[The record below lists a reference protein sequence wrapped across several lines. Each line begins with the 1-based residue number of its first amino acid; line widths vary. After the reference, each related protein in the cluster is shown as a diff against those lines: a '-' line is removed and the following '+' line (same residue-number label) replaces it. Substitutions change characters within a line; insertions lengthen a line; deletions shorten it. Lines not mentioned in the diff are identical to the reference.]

1 MYLVLLLLLWLSCA
15 TPNQE
20 TGSCSQPQPLCCFG
34 TDHHCKRGSC
44 YCDEFCHEVSDC
56 CPDHHAL
63 CTLDNSHA
71 GSFPPL
77 AEPDAVMDR
86 GKPLA
91 CTSGQGQDVDWM
103 PPEGPDNPR
112 TKKCPHIPPSFVS
125 PLLLT
130 TCCSPLSS
138 FPRSP
143 QGEAKLLVVGD
154 QGASQ
159 NTKMVLQMV
168 LRRETPLSPARS
180 NLDWIQNVFQQL
192 LHTSLPERPLSISM
206 KKIKK
211 RA

>member
-1 MYLVLLLLLWLSCA
+1 MPATMCLVLLLLLWLSCA

-56 CPDHHAL
+56 CPDHRAL
-63 CTLDNSHA
+63 CTLGNSHA

-103 PPEGPDNPR
+103 PPEGPDNPE
-112 TKKCPHIPPSFVS
+112 I
-125 PLLLT
+125 LT
-130 TCCSPLSS
+130 FGPFL
-138 FPRSP
+138 
-143 QGEAKLLVVGD
+143 
-154 QGASQ
+154 SQ

-168 LRRETPLSPARS
+168 LRRETPPSPARS
-180 NLDWIQNVFQQL
+180 NLDWIQNVVSTL
-192 LHTSLPERPLSISM
+192 VVLPEGVLTSCSCLPGL
-206 KKIKK
+206 
-211 RA
+211 

>member
-1 MYLVLLLLLWLSCA
+1 MPATMCLVLLLLLWLSCA

-56 CPDHHAL
+56 CPDHRAL

-103 PPEGPDNPR
+103 PPEGPDNPEILTFGPFR
-112 TKKCPHIPPSFVS
+112 TKSAHIFLPALFPH
-125 PLLLT
+125 
-130 TCCSPLSS
+130 CS
-138 FPRSP
+138 
-143 QGEAKLLVVGD
+143 
-154 QGASQ
+154 
-159 NTKMVLQMV
+159 
-168 LRRETPLSPARS
+168 
-180 NLDWIQNVFQQL
+180 
-192 LHTSLPERPLSISM
+192 
-206 KKIKK
+206 
-211 RA
+211 